1 MRRDDSR
8 ERAER
13 NDFAPVG
20 MYLVRGIRP
29 YLLKPGYW
37 LARQIP
43 SMREGATRPM
53 VAALVRSV
61 EASAAGTR
69 IVEVPEIAAGGR
81 LPPSCARAPRGR
93 A

>member
-20 MYLVRGIRP
+20 MYFVRGITG
-29 YLLKPGYW
+29 LW